1 MFSLAIN
8 LIFVPKVIKIYLR
21 VKMFV
26 AFMLEISFICLS
38 VSVELKFK
46 FEFE

>member
-21 VKMFV
+21 VRMVV
-26 AFMLEISFICLS
+26 AFMLEHLFYL
-38 VSVELKFK
+38 
-46 FEFE
+46 FEC